1 MNFDELLIKLR
12 LENYF
17 TVEECQRYFKAR
29 KRILKMANGSHGI
42 CEETHC
48 KWTDDRMNLKQIDE
62 MKGFMRFR

>member
-29 KRILKMANGSHGI
+29 KRILQMANGSHGYVKKLI
-42 CEETHC
+42 ANGPMT
-48 KWTDDRMNLKQIDE
+48 
-62 MKGFMRFR
+62 G